1 MNAPRARLAILGLAL
16 AAALALTGCSARRE
30 AATPPAADPA
40 PPATPPAVDP
50 PATIVPPSTPAPG
63 TVTAPW
69 DTAARSR
76 EARRAHVYPQ
86 GESALGRKLV
96 AALPDP
102 GGFAPSEGGPAPAP
116 GAPTSV
122 PGADCWQAQL
132 LATADRARADR
143 VRSEAA
149 ALLGVE
155 VSIVSRDGMHR
166 VRAGGCLGGEAALL
180 LVQRARREGWAE
192 TFRVRADS

>member
-16 AAALALTGCSARRE
+16 AAALALTGCGARRE
-30 AATPPAADPA
+30 AAAPPAADPA
-40 PPATPPAVDP
+40 PPSTPPA
-50 PATIVPPSTPAPG
+50 TTVPQSTPAPG

-76 EARRAHVYPQ
+76 AARRAHVYPQ

-102 GGFAPSEGGPAPAP
+102 GGLAPSEGGPMPPPAPAP
-116 GAPTSV
+116 GAPTPV

-180 LVQRARREGWAE
+180 LVERARREGWPE
-192 TFRVRADS
+192 TFRVRAGS

>member
-1 MNAPRARLAILGLAL
+1 VVVEPPTAP
-16 AAALALTGCSARRE
+16 TQQPDVS
-30 AATPPAADPA
+30 PP
-40 PPATPPAVDP
+40 PPP
-50 PATIVPPSTPAPG
+50 PPSTVPATPAPG
-63 TVTAPW
+63 TGTVGSPW
-69 DTAARSR
+69 DTAGRSR
-76 EARRAHVYPQ
+76 AARRAHVYPK

-102 GGFAPSEGGPAPAP
+102 GGLTPNEGGPPPAPAP
-116 GAPTSV
+116 APSPAPGSPAPT

-155 VSIVSRDGMHR
+155 VMVVTRDGVHR
-166 VRAGGCLGGEAALL
+166 VRAGGCLDGEAALR
-180 LVQRARREGWAE
+180 VAERARREGWPEA
-192 TFRVRADS
+192 FRVRAGS